1 MIKEHQKEQKFKK
14 KKIVPSVKKL
24 KFNCT
29 KCEAKFSEHTDYI
42 EHVKS
47 HDGKRKSGKPSGSTY
62 NVKPHGTY
70 CLKFE
75 KDYNSTSALKKHY
88 DKVHMKDHK
97 VCDKCGNSFALKYTL
112 ATHIDVE
119 HHGKCFQCTYED
131 CDKQFKRKDQLSIH
145 IMKHKGE
152 ATFVCSESN
161 KNFYHRNHF
170 ENHVNLHGDICKYS
184 CPKCGKM
191 FLYNQDMYQHMD
203 SCGVEEKQ
211 FKCQIGE
218 CLTKGKGF
226 TTKLSLSQHM
236 KSYHHIGDIMMCSI
250 CAYTTHNKNTYQK
263 HKLKHE
269 KK

>member
-1 MIKEHQKEQKFKK
+1 MMLNLLRYFKIMNQEKLVKERRKWFQNPTTPNVSDDETNVVKDVLLKKCAICKLKFVSSQDLSKHMIKEHQKEQKFKK

-97 VCDKCGNSFALKYTL
+97 VCNKCGKSFALKYTL
-112 ATHIDVE
+112 ATRIDVE
-119 HHGKCFQCTYED
+119 HHGKCFKCTYDD
-131 CDKQFKRKDQLSIH
+131 CDEQFKRKDQLSIH

-152 ATFVCSESN
+152 ATFVCSECN
-161 KNFYHRNHF
+161 KNFYH
-170 ENHVNLHGDICKYS
+170 
-184 CPKCGKM
+184 
-191 FLYNQDMYQHMD
+191 
-203 SCGVEEKQ
+203 
-211 FKCQIGE
+211 
-218 CLTKGKGF
+218 
-226 TTKLSLSQHM
+226 
-236 KSYHHIGDIMMCSI
+236 
-250 CAYTTHNKNTYQK
+250 
-263 HKLKHE
+263 
-269 KK
+269 